1 MKEWVLDASSIT
13 DELAVFMPIEKDGSI
28 VAGLMFGSDR
38 CPGKLVGVVH
48 PDGQEALE
56 KWVQEHPDW
65 YERFKKEADDGDT

>member
-1 MKEWVLDASSIT
+1 MKEWVLDASSVT
-13 DELAVFMPIEKDGSI
+13 DELAVFMPIEKDGTI
-28 VAGLMFGSDR
+28 IAGMNIGSDR

-65 YERFKKEADDGDT
+65 YERFRKEADDGG